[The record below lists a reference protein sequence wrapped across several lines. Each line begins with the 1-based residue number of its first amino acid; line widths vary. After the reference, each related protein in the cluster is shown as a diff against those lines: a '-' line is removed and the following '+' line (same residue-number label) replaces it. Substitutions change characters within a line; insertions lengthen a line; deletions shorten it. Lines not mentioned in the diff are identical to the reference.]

1 MRSAKGASEETL
13 RRGEL
18 GPSPPLSG
26 RTPSLRA
33 THLSHLSLLFLQGSQ
48 FIAFL
53 ARFGGGRESD
63 PAPSMGSC
71 VPFVPGERPRTC
83 FNLGAEGEVVVGALG
98 AER

>member
-53 ARFGGGRESD
+53 ARFGGGRASV
-63 PAPSMGSC
+63 PAPSMGS
-71 VPFVPGERPRTC
+71 
-83 FNLGAEGEVVVGALG
+83 
-98 AER
+98 